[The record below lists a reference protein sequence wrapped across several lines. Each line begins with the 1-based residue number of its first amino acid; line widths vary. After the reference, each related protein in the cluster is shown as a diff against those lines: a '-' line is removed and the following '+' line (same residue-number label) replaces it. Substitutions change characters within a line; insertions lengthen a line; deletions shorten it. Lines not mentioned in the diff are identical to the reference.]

1 MIHNARGV
9 GMYILKMYIGL
20 KNRADLRLSI
30 QRKKQKTPGKRIEM
44 IVHSAF
50 NA

>member
-1 MIHNARGV
+1 
-9 GMYILKMYIGL
+9 MYILKMYIGL
-20 KNRADLRLSI
+20 KNKADLHLSI
-30 QRKKQKTPGKRIEM
+30 QRKKQKAPGKRIAM